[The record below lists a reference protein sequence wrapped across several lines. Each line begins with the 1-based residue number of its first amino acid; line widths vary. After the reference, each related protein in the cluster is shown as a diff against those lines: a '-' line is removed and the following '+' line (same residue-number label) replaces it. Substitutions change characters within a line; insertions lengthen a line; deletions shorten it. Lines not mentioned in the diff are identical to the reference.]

1 METHSEPSNLN
12 LMSEEKSKVTKKR
25 AFIVFLFLVS
35 TTFLVDRFFF
45 GTIYFLFPNEM
56 EWDSSHWYN
65 FLYKTK
71 ELKSNPKP
79 NRVILTGSSVALYS
93 ALPEVL
99 SKGLGS
105 DMDVQFY
112 SHVAMAPTDLYYYR
126 EDLIETN
133 PSLVVYFLNFA
144 DLQWEYLTPNTH
156 EFVFNERKW
165 VEEFAGRYPA
175 KTFYPSLFLYEYY
188 PKLTKKILS
197 NLSMKSMFLVSRYR
211 NFFWDPIE
219 VYIDNHFRS
228 GRKYHLYQGQI
239 PIEGIWSKGFTRMEA
254 TISCPNVK
262 DTESIYIER
271 SKTKVLFEFYTSDR
285 NELQKIT
292 DKEVVFESSGWQYL
306 NLKELAGGIVF
317 DTLKLSMVDL
327 DVLPSAK
334 EVNLIRVGKDEKVGV
349 RLSHSFCKFRET
361 KNLSYQRIPY
371 YDESRI
377 TNYSSLDYDI
387 DYNDRM
393 VRDAETRPELYR
405 LNHVR
410 KSKQL
415 VNQFPYRPFPEM
427 ERIKSL
433 SKYFESKK
441 IPFVIILSPEN
452 PLEYKYYK
460 DSKWKSD
467 WILDLRN
474 TLEKNNQ
481 VLFDHIDAVSEKRFF
496 FDPHHLTFDGAMNY
510 QGQILSVL
518 KSQLKMNTA
527 KSN

>member
-1 METHSEPSNLN
+1 
-12 LMSEEKSKVTKKR
+12 MSDEKLKVTKIR
-25 AFIVFLFLVS
+25 ALLVFLFLVCA
-35 TTFLVDRFFF
+35 TFLVDRFFF

-65 FLYKTK
+65 FLYKEK

-79 NRVILTGSSVALYS
+79 NRIILTGSSVALYS

-99 SKGLGS
+99 TKGLDS
-105 DMDVQFY
+105 DYDVQFY

-126 EDLIETN
+126 KDLSETN

-144 DLQWEYLTPNTH
+144 DLQWEYLAPNAS
-156 EFVFNERKW
+156 EFVFNEEKW
-165 VEEFAGRYPA
+165 IEDFAGRYPA
-175 KTFYPSLFLYEYY
+175 KTFYPSSYIYDYY
-188 PKLTKKILS
+188 PKLSKKILS

-219 VYIDNHFRS
+219 AYVDNHFRS
-228 GRKYHLYQGQI
+228 GRKYYLYQGQF

-254 TISCPNVK
+254 TIPCANAK
-262 DTESIYIER
+262 DIESIYIEKAQTMVR
-271 SKTKVLFEFYTSDR
+271 FEFYRSDR
-285 NELQKIT
+285 NGLQKVT
-292 DKEVVFESSGWQYL
+292 DKEIVFESSGWQYI
-306 NLKELAGGIVF
+306 NLKELAGRADF
-317 DTLKLSMVDL
+317 DTVKLLMLNL
-327 DVLPSAK
+327 DNLPTAK

-349 RLSHSFCKFRET
+349 RLSHFFCKFQDT
-361 KNLSYQRIPY
+361 MNLSYLRRPY

-377 TNYSSLDYDI
+377 TNYTSSEYDS

-393 VRDAETRPELYR
+393 VRDAETRPELFR

-415 VNQFPYRPFPEM
+415 VNQFPYKTFPEI

-433 SKYFESKK
+433 SEYFESKK

-460 DSKWKSD
+460 DSRWKSD
-467 WILDLRN
+467 WIFDLKN
-474 TLEKNNQ
+474 TLDSNNQ
-481 VLFDHIDAVSEKRFF
+481 LLIDHIDAVPEKRYF
-496 FDPHHLTFDGAMNY
+496 FDPHHLTYDGAMFY
-510 QGQILSVL
+510 QEKILSVL
-518 KSQLKMNTA
+518 KSQIKYNSK
-527 KSN
+527 KSD